1 MTLTLE
7 RRMIVSWLKQGRW
20 SMSRATYVW
29 VHRGHSDGVHMICK
43 ETQYPGETSVV
54 DSTVDD
60 KSLVTLLNLILFSII
75 KEEQQVLL

>member
-1 MTLTLE
+1 
-7 RRMIVSWLKQGRW
+7 MIVSWLKQGRW

-54 DSTVDD
+54 DSRIFLTGID
-60 KSLVTLLNLILFSII
+60 L
-75 KEEQQVLL
+75 EEAIEA